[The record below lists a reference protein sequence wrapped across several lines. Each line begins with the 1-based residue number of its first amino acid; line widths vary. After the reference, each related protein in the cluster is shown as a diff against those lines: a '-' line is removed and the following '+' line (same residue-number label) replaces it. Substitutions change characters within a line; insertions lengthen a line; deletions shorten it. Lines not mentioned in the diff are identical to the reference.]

1 MILYSLEL
9 MSLCLPEE
17 NPILIEMLH
26 NGGFSVNRTG
36 NSFSRFGVDMVLEEK
51 IKAEAKSRL
60 KCIMAYADIVS
71 AINRWVVTN
80 SVRNQLV
87 NSLLDLVD
95 SKYTTDGNKKLR
107 QSQTEKN
114 KYDLENIKSLLR
126 STLNPFSCK
135 TDKYVLFNI

>member
-114 KYDLENIKSLLR
+114 KCDLENIKSLLQ

>member
-1 MILYSLEL
+1 

-87 NSLLDLVD
+87 NSLLELVD
-95 SKYTTDGNKKLR
+95 LKYTTDCNKKLR

-114 KYDLENIKSLLR
+114 KCDLENIKSLLQ

>member
-1 MILYSLEL
+1 

-17 NPILIEMLH
+17 NPILIEILR

-36 NSFSRFGVDMVLEEK
+36 NSFSRFRVDMVLEQ
-51 IKAEAKSRL
+51 IINAEAKSRL
-60 KCIMAYADIVS
+60 KCIMVYADVVS

-80 SVRNQLV
+80 SMRNQFV
-87 NSLLDLVD
+87 NSLLELVD
-95 SKYTTDGNKKLR
+95 LKYTTDGNKKLT

-126 STLNPFSCK
+126 STLNPFSC
-135 TDKYVLFNI
+135 TTNKYVLFNI

>member
-1 MILYSLEL
+1 

-26 NGGFSVNRTG
+26 DGGFSVNRTG
-36 NSFSRFGVDMVLEEK
+36 NSFSHFRVDMVLEQ
-51 IKAEAKSRL
+51 IINAEAKSQL
-60 KCIMAYADIVS
+60 KCIMVYADVVS

-87 NSLLDLVD
+87 NSLLELVD
-95 SKYTTDGNKKLR
+95 LKYTTDGNKKLT
-107 QSQTEKN
+107 QSQTGKN

-126 STLNPFSCK
+126 STLNPFSC
-135 TDKYVLFNI
+135 TTNEYVLFNI

>member
-17 NPILIEMLH
+17 NPVLIEMLH

-36 NSFSRFGVDMVLEEK
+36 NSFSRFRVEIVLVQIINAEE
-51 IKAEAKSRL
+51 KSRL
-60 KCIMAYADIVS
+60 KCIMAYADVVS

-87 NSLLDLVD
+87 NSLLELVD
-95 SKYTTDGNKKLR
+95 LKYTTDCNKKLR

-114 KYDLENIKSLLR
+114 KCDLENIKSLLQ